1 MNRLHIRKQTDS
13 FAIFSQGQRLFAGSS
28 YEVRV
33 DAAEFRADV
42 SSSATLKLGSG
53 QAPVATCELSPDP
66 LRRGVRRTDPT
77 DPSALLVIPAWHDDV
92 RLPLRVE
99 LGGNTILL
107 MDVVVAG
114 SPAGSVD
121 VPADLVR
128 WTVEDLGTVESGSIS
143 VADMSQVKLSVAG
156 LLPTPLSV
164 TPPSGPFDAYVVV
177 TVPDS
182 VVVPR
187 FPFSD
192 ILVAGAAPTWSHQD
206 SFLLPARKWVL
217 RLTKVADDY
226 YADLRAGWPPG
237 AEIDPDGAAVVSAEV
252 NR

>member
-33 DAAEFRADV
+33 DAAEFRADT
-42 SSSATLKLGSG
+42 SSSASLGLYSG
-53 QAPVATCELSPDP
+53 QTPVATCALAPDP
-66 LRRGVRRTDPT
+66 LRRGSRVT
-77 DPSALLVIPAWHDDV
+77 DPSAPLAIPAWHDDTRLSV
-92 RLPLRVE
+92 RVKLD
-99 LGGNTILL
+99 GNTILL
-107 MDVVVAG
+107 MDAVVAG
-114 SPAGSVD
+114 SPTGSAA

-128 WTVEDLGTVESGSIS
+128 WTVEDLGTVDSGSIA

-156 LLPTPLSV
+156 LLSTPLSV

-177 TVPDS
+177 NVLDS
-182 VVVPR
+182 VSVPR
-187 FPFSD
+187 FPFSEV
-192 ILVAGAAPTWSHQD
+192 LVAGAAPTWSHQD

-237 AEIDPDGAAVVSAEV
+237 TEADPDGAVVVSAEV